1 MEGVIL
7 YIKVVHV
14 FSQEDKK
21 HYIIFTL
28 LSYGEPLHHS
38 SIGWILIGSKC
49 TVYHFSG
56 LPLVYLFLSIP
67 LGFFRRGD
75 MWSYGA
81 DVTDS
86 NSTDPS
92 HHSV

>member
-1 MEGVIL
+1 MYVPVADLYTITSYMSANHSIVIL
-7 YIKVVHV
+7 LHGCN
-14 FSQEDKK
+14 
-21 HYIIFTL
+21 HIIGT
-28 LSYGEPLHHS
+28 YV
-38 SIGWILIGSKC
+38 C
-49 TVYHFSG
+49 MVYHSSG

-75 MWSYGA
+75 VWSYGA

-92 HHSV
+92 HHSM